1 MAYEVDKL
9 MWKLH
14 CESMNI
20 HTEMSIEEADV
31 ILLLQVYKLIRYTLK
46 NLKFS
51 STKTLWVTSSACLE
65 VCMSTKYSCTF
76 YFFYMLISRIVI
88 IEET

>member
-1 MAYEVDKL
+1 MAYEVDKR

-31 ILLLQVYKLIRYTLK
+31 ILLLQVYKLIR
-46 NLKFS
+46 
-51 STKTLWVTSSACLE
+51 
-65 VCMSTKYSCTF
+65 
-76 YFFYMLISRIVI
+76 
-88 IEET
+88 